1 MGAHLWVCLGS
12 WHAPLMDVTRPAV
25 VVSEGLYISE
35 DTPIAVH
42 TGGLH
47 LKGLAEIITQKHT
60 KAWNLRAT
68 E

>member
-1 MGAHLWVCLGS
+1 
-12 WHAPLMDVTRPAV
+12 MDVTRPAV
-25 VVSEGLYISE
+25 VVSEGLYIPE

-42 TGGLH
+42 TGGLPP
-47 LKGLAEIITQKHT
+47 KGLAEIITQKHT